1 MMGTRDTPSSAG
13 RTSVQA
19 IVDALSSPVR
29 REILWLVWD
38 TERSAGEIAASFDLT
53 PGTISSHLSAL
64 RGAGLLEMRR
74 DGTFRRYRADRSA
87 MEAVLPLLG
96 SSDDKWNVA
105 DDIPERKLAH
115 SGVQQWVS
123 VGVEVPITR
132 EEAFASFTDG
142 SRFSDFLGVPVS
154 IEDGRFSARLE
165 WGTRVRG
172 RYEVVAP
179 PDLIAMRWDFDDDAI
194 PVPGRQLVA
203 YLRFDSDPSGCRVEV
218 HQVAADPAQAEFLSV
233 AWSLVLGRLV
243 EHTAHLGEPQKRR
256 RARPKHLGD
265 DAAPT
270 VRASTT
276 PSGDPPR

>member
-1 MMGTRDTPSSAG
+1 MGTRDTPSSAG
-13 RTSVQA
+13 RTPVQA

-53 PGTISSHLSAL
+53 AGTISSHLSAL
-64 RGAGLLEMRR
+64 RDAGLLVMRR
-74 DGTFRRYRADRSA
+74 EGTFRRYRADRSA

-105 DDIPERKLAH
+105 DDIPERSLA
-115 SGVQQWVS
+115 SAGVQQWVT
-123 VGVEVPITR
+123 VTVEVPLTQ
-132 EEAFASFTDG
+132 EEAFASFADG
-142 SRFSDFLGVPVS
+142 SKFSAFLGVPVS

-194 PVPGRQLVA
+194 PVPGRQLVG
-203 YLRFDSDPSGCRVEV
+203 YLRFHPATSGCRIEV
-218 HQVAADPAQAEFLSV
+218 HQVAEDAQQAEFLSA

-243 EHTAHLGEPQKRR
+243 AHAAHLGEAPMRR
-256 RARPKHLGD
+256 SARPKHLGD
-265 DAAPT
+265 A
-270 VRASTT
+270 
-276 PSGDPPR
+276 

>member
-1 MMGTRDTPSSAG
+1 MGTRDTPSGAG
-13 RTSVQA
+13 RASVQA

-53 PGTISSHLSAL
+53 AGTISSHLSAL
-64 RGAGLLEMRR
+64 RDAGLLVMRR

-105 DDIPERKLAH
+105 DDIPERSLARA
-115 SGVQQWVS
+115 GVQQWVA
-123 VGVEVPITR
+123 VTVDVPLTQ
-132 EEAFASFTDG
+132 EEAFASFADG
-142 SRFSDFLGVPVS
+142 ARFSAFLGVPVS

-179 PDLIAMRWDFDDDAI
+179 PDLIALRWDFDDDAV
-194 PVPGRQLVA
+194 PVPGRQLVG
-203 YLRFDSDPSGCRVEV
+203 YLRFQPVGSGCRIEV
-218 HQVAADPAQAEFLSV
+218 HQVAADAQQAEFLSV

-243 EHTAHLGEPQKRR
+243 AHAAHLGEPPKRR
-256 RARPKHLGD
+256 RARPKHLGG
-265 DAAPT
+265 DAAPEEEI
-270 VRASTT
+270 APT
-276 PSGDPPR
+276 PGVDPAR